1 MDGLISLIWFITSIG
16 PQPPMTWPVLTTT
29 HHDHHGPSQ
38 LCTTLAMMAAPKVA
52 TRWLHQRSSSL
63 RMPWKICRSGDHNLM
78 AVIGAFQALEIPWNP
93 GHGFSSSEG
102 ILQNLPQHVPAS
114 EDQTHPTAEGH
125 LDHLEPGGIHGIWAM
140 LDLPAAGG
148 AEHKASCQKRDFASS
163 TRPGG
168 STWDLAYPMMIWWKI
183 PGETKLLYV
192 TMVAV
197 NGFRLC
203 WYTWPLKFWSE
214 SWKDPKNCRRIDD
227 EVGGTSIDQRSD
239 RWPSTLV
246 ITGRPRQI
254 TLW

>member
-1 MDGLISLIWFITSIG
+1 MVHHQHWPSAPNDLTSL
-16 PQPPMTWPVLTTT
+16 
-29 HHDHHGPSQ
+29 DHHPGPTMITMGQASSAPLSPWWQ
-38 LCTTLAMMAAPKVA
+38 HLKWHRGCTSAVHHWGCREK
-52 TRWLHQRSSSL
+52 
-63 RMPWKICRSGDHNLM
+63 CRSGDHNFM
-78 AVIGAFQALEIPWNP
+78 AVIGTFEALEIPWNP

-163 TRPGG
+163 TQPGG
-168 STWDLAYPMMIWWKI
+168 STWDLVPWSDEKY
-183 PGETKLLYV
+183 L
-192 TMVAV
+192 V
-197 NGFRLC
+197 NGFSYYGC
-203 WYTWPLKFWSE
+203 SE
-214 SWKDPKNCRRIDD
+214 WLQTLLIHVTIEIYWNSGVRVERTQKNCRRIDD